1 MCARVAEK
9 FEAVSL
15 WTGQRVLMTEN
26 NARGIFF
33 ETPRTNKSAARAPF
47 SRARHGEFLRVR
59 VKRRRS
65 ILSDQ
70 VLRFPIVE
78 RGGGAGINI
87 VARAVTGIFAALF
100 DGDEIG
106 RVGVVIFLLHFR
118 RNFVVGLGEDVL
130 KWRELRIVAEC
141 AKRENLGHEI
151 SKSNFEYNG
160 KIGRAHV

>member
-1 MCARVAEK
+1 MGARVAEK

-15 WTGQRVLMTEN
+15 WAGQRVLMAEN

-33 ETPRTNKSAARAPF
+33 ETTGADKAAASAPF
-47 SRARHGEFLRVR
+47 SRARHCEFLRVR
-59 VKRRRS
+59 VKRRQR
-65 ILSDQ
+65 ILGDQ

-106 RVGVVIFLLHFR
+106 WVGVVIFLLHFHG
-118 RNFVVGLGEDVL
+118 NFVVGLSEDVL

-141 AKRENLGHEI
+141 AKRENLDHEI
-151 SKSNFEYNG
+151 SDSNFKYNG
-160 KIGRAHV
+160 NI

>member
-1 MCARVAEK
+1 MCARIAEK

-15 WTGQRVLMTEN
+15 WAGQRVLVAEN

-33 ETPRTNKSAARAPF
+33 ETPRTDKSAARPPF

-59 VKRRRS
+59 VKRWRS
-65 ILSDQ
+65 ILRDQ
-70 VLRFPIVE
+70 VLPFPILE
-78 RGGGAGINI
+78 RGGGAGIDI
-87 VARAVTGIFAALF
+87 VARAITGIFAPFF
-100 DGDEIG
+100 DGDQIG

-118 RNFVVGLGEDVL
+118 RNFVVGLGEDIL

-160 KIGRAHV
+160 NI